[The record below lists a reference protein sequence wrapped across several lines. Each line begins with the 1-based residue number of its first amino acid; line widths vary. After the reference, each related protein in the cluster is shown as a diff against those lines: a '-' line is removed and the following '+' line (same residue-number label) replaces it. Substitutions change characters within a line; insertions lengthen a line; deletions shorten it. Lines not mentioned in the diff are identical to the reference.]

1 VTNQHLN
8 LKNPGSSR
16 FGIFSFCI
24 AVSLMM
30 SGFSVCAQP
39 VYPKDWGLKRF
50 TINDKSIGPIG
61 FYVDTTNIKQKAPL
75 LIFVNGSG
83 GQPLCIYIER
93 GKGKSQIMT
102 TFQSEMIGLVKNDY
116 HLVMIDKP
124 GFNFCDTIAVE
135 GDDISNLLANYE
147 APAYYHKTLSL
158 QWRVNSIK
166 AVISY
171 LIKNR
176 YHDGK
181 KIVAWGFSEGGQVV
195 PKLADEDK
203 RVTHV
208 VSVVGAGLNQFYD
221 FITSVRIKVAKGELT
236 HQQGQA
242 EIDELN
248 KTFKAIYADP
258 NSTTKF
264 FSGHTYKRWASFC
277 GDVPLEHLTKLSIP
291 IYMVVGSA
299 DNNSPI
305 YGLDYVPLEFL
316 RLGKK
321 NLTYEVCVGCDHFQT
336 IIESADEKDRG
347 KNVGAEINQ
356 RILGWLAQK

>member
-1 VTNQHLN
+1 M
-8 LKNPGSSR
+8 
-16 FGIFSFCI
+16 
-24 AVSLMM
+24 SLIL
-30 SGFSVCAQP
+30 SGFSICAQP
-39 VYPKDWGLKRF
+39 VYPEDWGLKRF
-50 TINDKSIGPIG
+50 TIKDKSIGPIG
-61 FYVDTTNIKQKAPL
+61 FYVDTTNIKRKAPL
-75 LIFVNGSG
+75 LIYVNGSG
-83 GQPLCIYIER
+83 GYPLCIYVER
-93 GKGKSQIMT
+93 KGSSQINT
-102 TFQSEMIGLVKNDY
+102 TFHTDILELVKKDY
-116 HLVMIDKP
+116 HFVVIDKP
-124 GFNFCDTIAVE
+124 GLNFCDTIQIASTDSLSLE
-135 GDDISNLLANYE
+135 NYE
-147 APAYYHKTLSL
+147 TPAYYNEKLSL
-158 QWRVNSIK
+158 PWRVNSIK

-181 KIVAWGFSEGGQVV
+181 KIIAWGFSEGGQVV

-203 RVTHV
+203 RITHV

-221 FITSVRIKVAKGELT
+221 FITSVRVKVAKGELT

-277 GDVPLEHLTKLSIP
+277 GDVPLQHLSKLTIP

-299 DNNSPI
+299 DSNSPI
-305 YGLDYVPLEFL
+305 YGLDYVPLEFS
-316 RLGKK
+316 RLGKR

-336 IIESADEKDRG
+336 IIDRTDEKKRG
-347 KNVGAEINQ
+347 KNVGGEINA
-356 RILGWLAQK
+356 RILEWLVRN